1 MSFFSKKISGQQ
13 DLGGLKSLTE
23 QLQGVVA
30 SGSSN
35 RRAIASSA
43 LSLESISES
52 QSQELNTAVESLSAS
67 LEGIGRT
74 MKLVGFDTPQR
85 QSATA
90 AALMAGDVSAWLRA
104 PVKHDMVSNQ
114 QQHVVSVEGMQDTFF
129 KRSVAFEAY
138 DERDNRNAVVY
149 SMAYN
154 MRASRQDEFCEALFP
169 TVVVTP
175 DNVGFGVSIRLIQV
189 YNDLKRDIS
198 GNLDNYEKKNIIRA
212 VMDHTILKNDTTRIV
227 PVHRA
232 QSAGYFVASGDVAP
246 AQVMFEGES
255 INTAP
260 LAVGKKFS
268 LLAISQTDTLIANGL
283 LDVTDSIDPSI
294 RLKNIYVKVGA
305 DVVRFSTMNLPLSNF
320 VAAAQGNYR
329 LMNLNFN
336 TDSVLLNKDSKRND
350 GAALVTLADIV
361 TSDYI
366 VRLSLNVTGNSNL
379 ELGDTVVYGNAL
391 SVASIQNAAGDFLD
405 FTTAGAAK
413 DIADLIAGGKII
425 GYDLHSYRSNM
436 NRRERGQLLDTT
448 YFTQLYAVPLRSPIS
463 VLRPVTTDGQTDTSD
478 LAALITATQIRTSNA
493 GVGTLLETA
502 GLLSEYVDA
511 RDTSGVGPDVM
522 GVGRFLV
529 RPTYYSKTLDM
540 ATAINSITSHER
552 AADIQAVLVNTVRDL
567 AYRMYRDSNYKAAAD
582 AMQGGV
588 APTPTVIVATD
599 PVIARYL
606 MVSGDFRTIGPDFE
620 VKLVSTLD
628 ARMAGRIAVTFG
640 NFGNGGDNRP
650 DALHFGNMA
659 WKPELTLVLPISRG
673 GQTSKELTVQPSF
686 LHVVNLPVLSLI
698 EVSNIPNVVASNV
711 PLRTDII

>member
-1 MSFFSKKISGQQ
+1 MSFFAKKISVQQ
-13 DLGGLKSLTE
+13 DLGGLKGLTE
-23 QLQGVVA
+23 QLAGAV
-30 SGSSN
+30 SSAPTN
-35 RRAIASSA
+35 RRSIASSA
-43 LSLESISES
+43 LSMESISES
-52 QSQELNTAVESLSAS
+52 QSQELTTAVESLSAA
-67 LEGIGRT
+67 LEGIGRS
-74 MKLVGFDTPQR
+74 MKLVGFETTQR

-90 AALMAGDVSAWLRA
+90 AGLMAGDVQAFLRA
-104 PVKHDMVSNQ
+104 PVRHDMVSNSSQ
-114 QQHVVSVEGMQDTFF
+114 QVVAVEGMQDAFF
-129 KRSVAFEAY
+129 KRAAAFEAY

-212 VMDHTILKNDTTRIV
+212 VVDHTILKNDTTRIV

-232 QSAGYFVASGDVAP
+232 QAAAHFVAAGDVAP
-246 AQVMFEGES
+246 AAVTFEGES
-255 INTAP
+255 ITTAP

-294 RLKNIYVKVGA
+294 RLKNVYVKVGA

-320 VAAAQGNYR
+320 VAAVQGNYR

-336 TDSVLLNKDSKRND
+336 TDSVLLNNASKRND
-350 GAALVTLADIV
+350 GSALTTLADIV
-361 TSDYI
+361 TGDYI
-366 VRLSLNVTGNSNL
+366 VRVSLNVTGNVNL
-379 ELGDTVVYGNAL
+379 ELGDTTVFGNAL
-391 SVASIQNAAGDFLD
+391 SVSSIQNSAGDLVD
-405 FTTAGAAK
+405 FTVAGAAK

-425 GYDLHSYRSNM
+425 GFDLHAYRSNM

-502 GLLSEYVDA
+502 GLLNEYVDA

-529 RPTYYSKTLDM
+529 RPTYFHTSLDM
-540 ATAINSITSHER
+540 ATAINSISSFER
-552 AADIQAVLVNTVRDL
+552 AADIQAVLVNAVRDV

-588 APTPTVIVATD
+588 APTPTVIIATD
-599 PVIARYL
+599 PVISRYL

-628 ARMAGRIAVTFG
+628 SRMAGRIAVTFG
-640 NFGNGGDNRP
+640 NFGNGGDNKP

-686 LHVVNLPVLSLI
+686 LHVVNLPVMSMI
-698 EVSNIPNVVASNV
+698 EVTNIPDVVASNV
-711 PLRTDII
+711 PLRMDII